1 MGAPLQA
8 TLYPQ
13 LIPYPLIYPGLP
25 CVSITC
31 PVRIS
36 VSGLWKAHELLVPG
50 GRLFHSEWQFLNSA
64 RLRAR
69 LQPWERIGLAEDE
82 VEPGDY
88 LMDWRHGGY
97 GLRYVHHFSTPELA
111 DLAAETGFSV
121 KETFLSDGAGGQLGL
136 YQSWEKL

>member
-1 MGAPLQA
+1 VLHHLPGKDLRLQV
-8 TLYPQ
+8 L
-13 LIPYPLIYPGLP
+13 
-25 CVSITC
+25 
-31 PVRIS
+31 R
-36 VSGLWKAHELLVPG
+36 KAHELLASD
-50 GRLFHSEWQFLNSA
+50 GRLIHSEWQFLNSP

-69 LQPWERIGLAEDE
+69 LQPWEKIGLADDE

-97 GLRYVHHFSTPELA
+97 GLRYVHHFSIPELA

-136 YQSWEKL
+136 YQVWEKPPG